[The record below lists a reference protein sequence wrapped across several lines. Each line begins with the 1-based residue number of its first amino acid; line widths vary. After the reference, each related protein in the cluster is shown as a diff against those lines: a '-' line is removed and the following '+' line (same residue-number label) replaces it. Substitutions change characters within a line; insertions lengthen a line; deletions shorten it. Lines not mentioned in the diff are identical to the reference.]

1 LASPEKVLSS
11 KKRENKH
18 PNRNTY
24 ILTIIFLVGFAISIW
39 YTTRIEYVPI
49 NHEAVNKSDD
59 AIYVVVT
66 KEKDILLPISTYFA
80 DRTSK
85 MDVDIYFKIRNLSNA
100 NFRDIVLSENNSK
113 LLTVKDEVNKTSS
126 NLALFDLNL
135 LVRHPL
141 AVTNHTERYSLDI
154 FYRLPNETVGDL
166 RKLSIPLQWN
176 IQTLDFSPINYFF
189 IIFGGVLLSRVFSIP
204 TVSPNPASWNTLDKR
219 EYLWVPF
226 SAIVTLLI
234 FTSFTQQIKL
244 TSDIL
249 LNFALAFGFGFGFD
263 KVFESWNKAPRET
276 KESEQPKPKESEQPK
291 P

>member
-1 LASPEKVLSS
+1 M
-11 KKRENKH
+11 NQ
-18 PNRNTY
+18 
-24 ILTIIFLVGFAISIW
+24 
-39 YTTRIEYVPI
+39 
-49 NHEAVNKSDD
+49 EAVNKSDD

-66 KEKDILLPISTYFA
+66 KEKDILLPISTYFTN
-80 DRTSK
+80 RPSQ
-85 MDVDIYFKIRNLSNA
+85 MDVDIYFKTHDLSPNS
-100 NFRDIVLSENNSK
+100 FRDIVLSENNSR
-113 LLTVKDEVNKTSS
+113 LLTIEDKPFKNFSK
-126 NLALFDLNL
+126 LATYDLGL

-141 AVTNHTERYSLDI
+141 IVTNHTESYSLDI
-154 FYRLPNETVGDL
+154 FYRLTNETVGDL

-176 IQTLDFSPINYFF
+176 IQTLDLSPINYFF

-204 TVSPNPASWNTLDKR
+204 TISPNPASWNTLDKR

-276 KESEQPKPKESEQPK
+276 KENEQSKSNASSK
-291 P
+291 

>member
-1 LASPEKVLSS
+1 M
-11 KKRENKH
+11 NQ
-18 PNRNTY
+18 
-24 ILTIIFLVGFAISIW
+24 
-39 YTTRIEYVPI
+39 
-49 NHEAVNKSDD
+49 EAVNKSDD
-59 AIYVVVT
+59 TIYVVVT
-66 KEKDILLPISTYFA
+66 KEKDILLPISTYFT

-85 MDVDIYFKIRNLSNA
+85 MDVNIYFKVKNLTTD
-100 NFRDIVLSENNSK
+100 NFRELVLSENNSR
-113 LLTVKDEVNKTSS
+113 LLTIDPKLDNTVED
-126 NLALFDLNL
+126 LAKYDANL

-141 AVTNHTERYSLDI
+141 AITNHTERYSLDI
-154 FYRLPNETVGDL
+154 FYRGPNETLGDL
-166 RKLSIPLQWN
+166 RKLSIPLEWN
-176 IQTLDFSPINYFF
+176 IQTLDLSPINYFF

-204 TVSPNPASWNTLDKR
+204 TVSSNPASWNTLDKR

-291 P
+291 PKESEQPKPKESEQPKPKESEQPKPKESEQPKPKESEQPKP